1 MQRALGGVAQMLAL
15 VPKLLGGRASQNLN
29 GSLLFDYGQSVMV
42 HGVPVP
48 LSNRRIYRGV
58 GRRFVG
64 SLH

>member
-1 MQRALGGVAQMLAL
+1 MLAL